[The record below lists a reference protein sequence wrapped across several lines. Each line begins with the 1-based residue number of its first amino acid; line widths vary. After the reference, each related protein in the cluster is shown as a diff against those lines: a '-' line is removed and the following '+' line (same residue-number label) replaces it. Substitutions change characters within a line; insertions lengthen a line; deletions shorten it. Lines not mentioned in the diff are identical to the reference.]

1 MTKFFKN
8 LDFWSSMILFGFLA
22 SVGLGVWHVLLLNK
36 MKDTVKAYEL
46 ATSGPGGG
54 QIVDILSD
62 LKEIKELEKAAQ
74 TGGRE
79 TDAGAYF
86 QTQLLKGGISMT
98 EYLVKEQAP
107 RKVRFKTRSGNK
119 TANERRVGIDFAATQ
134 TAKTRRYYS
143 RAQIFSAVFNA
154 ESRSNMWKLRELRLT
169 AEQVK
174 SKSRSG
180 RRSREEGYPRPLND
194 QWYVDRM
201 VFVAREPVK
210 H

>member
-1 MTKFFKN
+1 MIKFFKS

-22 SVGLGVWHVLLLNK
+22 SAGLGGWHVLLLNK
-36 MKDTVKAYEL
+36 MKDTVEAYEL

-62 LKEIKELEKAAQ
+62 LKEIRELEKAAQ
-74 TGGRE
+74 AGGRE

-86 QTQLLKGGISMT
+86 QGQLSKGGISMT
-98 EYLVKEQAP
+98 EYLIKEQAP
-107 RKVRFKTRSGNK
+107 RKERFKTKSGTK
-119 TANERRVGIDFAATQ
+119 SANERRVGIDFAARQ

-143 RAQIFSAVFNA
+143 RAQLFSAMFNA
-154 ESRSNMWKLRELRLT
+154 ESRSNMWKLRELKLT

-174 SKSRSG
+174 SRSRRS

-194 QWYVDRM
+194 QWYVDKM
-201 VFVAREPVK
+201 VFVAREPVR
-210 H
+210 